1 MDKMREISQQQL
13 LRSRWL
19 AVGVIGVMLAVMAGT
34 IFLARSNLRHKIR
47 EQLANED
54 GKVLQA
60 VAQWQ
65 RHVDEVEGQT
75 VSSLDDPAE
84 QFDLMMKVSRLKGV
98 LGIQLFTPAGE
109 CTNAFP
115 AYVPE
120 ARLAKEDLAKL
131 KGLHPVSHFRP
142 AAPLSMVNLLA
153 EAADSSNTVPLL
165 EVNIP
170 LHREN
175 ESRLAGV
182 GQFIIQGEDLAREY
196 AELDRNLLE
205 QTAVA
210 LCAGGSI
217 LALVLALSFHRIQ
230 KMNRELSERTGRLT
244 QANRELVLAAKT
256 TAVGAVT
263 SHLIH
268 GLKNP
273 LSGLQSF
280 VKSHLPGEAARGE
293 SDWEDAAATAQRMQ
307 ALINGVARVLEEQQS
322 VAHYEVS
329 IRELIEIISAG
340 MLPMARGAGVH
351 FYAHT
356 SVEGTLANRD
366 ANLILLILEN
376 LIQNAFQAT
385 PEGKSV
391 RLVVSRVEDR
401 IACDVADEGP
411 GFPAE
416 LQARLFT
423 PCHSTKPGG
432 SGIGLAISKQLAA
445 QIGAVLELK
454 NSSGKGCV
462 FRLSLPQKLALARD
476 LITSTRL
483 GI

>member
-1 MDKMREISQQQL
+1 MREISQQKI

-19 AVGVIGVMLAVMAGT
+19 AAGVIGVMLAVMAGT
-34 IFLARSNLRHKIR
+34 IFLARSSLRQKIR

-84 QFDLMMKVSRLKGV
+84 QFDLMMKISRLKGV

-120 ARLAKEDLAKL
+120 TRLAKEDLAKL
-131 KGLHPVSHFRP
+131 KRLQPVSHFRP
-142 AAPLSMVNLLA
+142 AAPLSVVNLLA

-175 ESRLAGV
+175 DSHLAGV
-182 GQFIIQGEDLAREY
+182 GQFIIQGEDIARQY
-196 AELDRNLLE
+196 AELDENLV
-205 QTAVA
+205 QQAAIA
-210 LCAGGSI
+210 LCAGGGI
-217 LALVLALSFHRIQ
+217 LALVLAISFHRIQ
-230 KMNRELSERTGRLT
+230 KMNRQLSERTGRLT
-244 QANRELVLAAKT
+244 QANQELVLAAKT

-280 VKSHLPGEAARGE
+280 MKSHLPGETARGE
-293 SDWEDAAATAQRMQ
+293 ADWEDAAATAQRMQ
-307 ALINGVARVLEEQQS
+307 TLINGVARVLEEQQS

-329 IRELIEIISAG
+329 IRELIEIISAS
-340 MLPMARGAGVH
+340 MLPVARGAGVH
-351 FYAHT
+351 FHAQT

-366 ANLILLILEN
+366 ANLTLLILEN

-385 PEGKSV
+385 RDGKSV
-391 RLVVSRVEDR
+391 RLEISRFGDK

-411 GFPAE
+411 GLPAE
-416 LQARLFT
+416 LQARLFI

-432 SGIGLAISKQLAA
+432 SGLGLAISKQLAA

-454 NSSGKGCV
+454 SSSAKGCV
-462 FRLSLPQKLALARD
+462 FRLSLPQKRASARD
-476 LITSTRL
+476 LITSARL

>member
-1 MDKMREISQQQL
+1 MDMREISQQQL

-19 AVGVIGVMLAVMAGT
+19 AAGVIGVMLAVMAGT
-34 IFLARSNLRHKIR
+34 IFLARSNLRQKIR

-54 GKVLQA
+54 GKVLHA

-65 RHVDEVEGQT
+65 RHVDETEGQT
-75 VSSLDDPAE
+75 ISSLDDPAE
-84 QFDLMMKVSRLKGV
+84 QFDLMMKISRLKGV
-98 LGIQLFTPAGE
+98 LSVQLFTPTGE

-131 KGLHPVSHFRP
+131 KNLQPVSHFRP
-142 AAPLSMVNLLA
+142 AAPLSVVNLLA
-153 EAADSSNTVPLL
+153 EAAESSNTVPLL

-182 GQFIIQGEDLAREY
+182 GQFIIQGEDIAREY
-196 AELDRNLLE
+196 AELDRNLF
-205 QTAVA
+205 QQAA
-210 LCAGGSI
+210 IAFCAGGGI

-230 KMNRELSERTGRLT
+230 KVNRQLSERTERLT
-244 QANRELVLAAKT
+244 QANQELVLVAKT

-273 LSGLQSF
+273 LSGLQGF
-280 VKSHLPGEAARGE
+280 MKSHLPGETAGGE

-329 IRELIEIISAG
+329 IHELIEIISAS
-340 MLPMARGAGVH
+340 MLPVARGAGVH

-356 SVEGTLANRD
+356 SAEGTLANRD
-366 ANLILLILEN
+366 ANLTILILEN

-391 RLVVSRVEDR
+391 RLEISRVGDK
-401 IACDVADEGP
+401 IACDVSDEGQGLP
-411 GFPAE
+411 PE

-423 PCHSTKPGG
+423 PCRSTKPGG

-454 NSSGKGCV
+454 SSSEKGCV
-462 FRLSLPQKLALARD
+462 FRLSLPQKLASAQD
-476 LITSTRL
+476 LITSTIL